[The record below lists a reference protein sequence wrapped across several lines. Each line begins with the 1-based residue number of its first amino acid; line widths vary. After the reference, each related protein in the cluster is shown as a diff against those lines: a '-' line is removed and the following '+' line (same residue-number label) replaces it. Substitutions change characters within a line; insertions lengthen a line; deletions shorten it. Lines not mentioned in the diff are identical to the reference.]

1 LPLSIIFCRFAGF
14 LWGYLYFLVRAYC
27 EGDDGSD
34 LPPTAI
40 RRLDWQSQRRPSVAS
55 SLCPCCICSATASTH
70 SPVPEQ
76 QIYKLRDPT
85 VSKGSRRVQFDYEP
99 TIYSEGLWVMEARV
113 PTRRLTSK
121 RSDQSAITRSIPEV
135 PQSPN
140 SVALRSRPRGKGS
153 WTPSSL
159 KGRSSE

>member
-1 LPLSIIFCRFAGF
+1 M
-14 LWGYLYFLVRAYC
+14 WGYLYFLVRAYC
-27 EGDDGSD
+27 DGDDGSD
-34 LPPTAI
+34 LP
-40 RRLDWQSQRRPSVAS
+40 RLRSVDWIGKSEATISSQLIMPVLHMLGYGEHA
-55 SLCPCCICSATASTH
+55 LH
-70 SPVPEQ
+70 PVPEQ

-153 WTPSSL
+153 GL
-159 KGRSSE
+159 RRV